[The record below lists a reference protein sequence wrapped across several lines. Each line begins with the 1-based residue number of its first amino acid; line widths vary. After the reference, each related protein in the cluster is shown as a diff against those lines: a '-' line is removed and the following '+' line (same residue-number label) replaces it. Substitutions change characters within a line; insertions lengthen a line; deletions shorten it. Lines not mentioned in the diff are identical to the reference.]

1 MFRLKSKRILPGMF
15 VLLCVLLFM
24 PLSSHAEKKDVRILG
39 LWDLTGPYAAGHQL
53 ALQGAKDYFKWANE
67 NNYIPGVNLQYEI
80 YDHGADVSKCV
91 AAYQIAVNKKP
102 KPVLSC
108 GGFTSPTVLA
118 IKPLAKRYRI
128 PAIEGS
134 TARNTILPPGWY
146 FGIMGSYEGMV
157 GACGDWVVANWKP
170 DSDSE
175 WIRKHYEKR
184 RPRMGIIGWDNA
196 MGRAFD
202 QKETRDYLKKIGVD
216 FVGSEYIPVSPGD
229 CSAQIL
235 RLIKQ
240 QKADFVYFGMYPGSH
255 ALILKDAE
263 RLGLRDDF
271 QDFLFWYGNIMQVQ
285 KHAGELA
292 EGTMH
297 LTAFKVNTSEWES
310 QDFVEI
316 FKKSK
321 LPELY
326 AFGYSCVVSWFDV
339 YLESIRRAIKKVGI
353 ENLDGSACYDALIT
367 MKDFRP
373 MLSYNKVTFSE
384 TSRCGG
390 HAAAMYQMQN
400 GKVVK
405 VAEDLYVPELFPG
418 GKDVVK

>member
-1 MFRLKSKRILPGMF
+1 MFGSKSARTLPGMF
-15 VLLCVLLFM
+15 ALFCLLLVM
-24 PLSSHAEKKDVRILG
+24 PLSAHADKKDVRILG
-39 LWDLTGPYAAGHQL
+39 LWDLTGPYAGGHQL
-53 ALQGAKDYFKWANE
+53 ALKGAKDYFKWANE

-80 YDHGADVSKCV
+80 YDHGADVGKCV
-91 AAYQIAVNKKP
+91 AAYQMAVNKEP

-157 GACGDWVVANWKP
+157 GACGDWIVANWKA

-202 QKETRDYLKKIGVD
+202 QKETRDYLKKIGID
-216 FVGSEYIPVSPGD
+216 FVGSEYIPVSPSD

-235 RLIKQ
+235 RLIKK

-255 ALILKDAE
+255 ALVLKDAE
-263 RLGLRDDF
+263 RLGIRDDF
-271 QDFLFWYGNIMQVQ
+271 KDFLFWYGNIMQVQ
-285 KHAGELA
+285 QHAGDLA

-310 QDFVEI
+310 QEFVKI
-316 FKKSK
+316 FEQSK
-321 LPELY
+321 LCRNYMRSDIP
-326 AFGYSCVVSWFDV
+326 AW
-339 YLESIRRAIKKVGI
+339 
-353 ENLDGSACYDALIT
+353 
-367 MKDFRP
+367 
-373 MLSYNKVTFSE
+373 
-384 TSRCGG
+384 
-390 HAAAMYQMQN
+390 
-400 GKVVK
+400 
-405 VAEDLYVPELFPG
+405 
-418 GKDVVK
+418 